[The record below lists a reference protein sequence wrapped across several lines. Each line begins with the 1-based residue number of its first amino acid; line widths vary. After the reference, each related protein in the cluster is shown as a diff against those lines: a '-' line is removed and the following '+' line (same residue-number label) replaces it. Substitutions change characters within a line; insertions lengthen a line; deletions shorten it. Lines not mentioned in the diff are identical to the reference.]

1 MPEPSPLLSVIM
13 PVFNEEEYLAFA
25 LESVLVQ
32 EVDFPYEIIVV
43 DDYSTDGTAA
53 VVERYR
59 QAFPDIVRYA
69 INPEN
74 KGNAYSFWH
83 GLTLSRGE
91 FFHVLDGDDFFIRR
105 DKLQRQVDFLQANP
119 DFAAVATNSLRML
132 PDTRFYSEVP
142 PDSGD
147 KDYTYK
153 DVLGF
158 GFYFHT
164 SSYMYRNIY
173 RDAVPDFL
181 KEEWARGDGVRTVLH
196 AKHGK
201 VKYLDFIGSVYRF
214 YAKGIW
220 SAMSQ
225 QQQQERVIWALE
237 QFREKLAT
245 TDEERRILTNVIQY
259 RKTTKGRSRIWRIV
273 ALLRRSPW
281 ETLCKICRKETRQ
294 KAIAFAVLQLSR
306 QVEETSILK
315 RDKKPAESLL
325 QMQRKLQAIS
335 YSQATKTKAFA
346 ECYMTQT
353 TDQLCEAIGKM
364 RLDAKSHHWLGTAYD
379 DDLVVVFISGMQLKS
394 GGVLREIIDLID
406 IHREHGQR
414 IAVLSDELVVT
425 PQDVIEGVPALNLPE
440 VTFERCPEEHTSPL
454 AKAEWLMDRLCA
466 LRPGRLYPFGTHH
479 DVSIPTA
486 VQAGLAREVV
496 LDFCFDHGLS
506 TGTTHSAIDSI
517 FVKLPYHYHMLAKAI
532 LPRKLE
538 YIPFFMEDAPE
549 GKYRSYVPLASGMLT
564 TMTACARSYKV
575 GEYKYGYPHV
585 IARILAKTGGR
596 HIHLGPLEKSQ
607 MEAIQ
612 QCLAQQNMPRERFV
626 HIAWTDDLTQT
637 AREEQVDMYLQSFP
651 VGSGRTSVEMMRAG
665 IPVINHLHHSSLM
678 FNAGDYCAPECPIWE
693 TPEELENILANMDEA
708 RLADLSA
715 HVRAFYESHNDFRKT
730 RKMVLAR
737 KGLHAPYHPRYDGI
751 VSHSMAREFV
761 EKGPGMRMLVRQLV
775 KRLLIKLRL
784 FGLVKRVMTR

>member
-69 INPEN
+69 INPKN

-105 DKLQRQVDFLQANP
+105 DKLQRQVDFLQTNP

-142 PDSGD
+142 PDGGD
-147 KDYTYK
+147 KEYTYK

-245 TDEERRILTNVIQY
+245 SDEERRILTKVINY
-259 RKTTKGRSRIWRIV
+259 RKTVKGKSRTVQIV
-273 ALLRRSPW
+273 ALILRSPW
-281 ETLCKICRKETRQ
+281 ETFSKLCRSETRR
-294 KAIAFAVLQLSR
+294 KAVAFIYMHLLGS
-306 QVEETSILK
+306 
-315 RDKKPAESLL
+315 KKHSYKPKPNEHLTKL
-325 QMQRKLQAIS
+325 QRKLQTIS
-335 YSQATKTKAFA
+335 YSHVTKTKAFA

-353 TDQLCEAIGKM
+353 TDQFCEAIGKM
-364 RLDAKSHHWLGTAYD
+364 HLDAKRHHWLDKAYD
-379 DDLVVVFISGMQLKS
+379 DGLVVILISGMQLKS
-394 GGVLREIIDLID
+394 GGVLREIIDLIY
-406 IHREHGQR
+406 IHHENGQR
-414 IAVLSDELVVT
+414 IAVLSDELVAT
-425 PQDVIEGVPALNLPE
+425 PQSVIEGVPALNLRE
-440 VTFERCPEEHTSPL
+440 VKFERCPEEHTSPL

-549 GKYRSYVPLASGMLT
+549 GKYRSYVPLASGKLT

-575 GEYKYGYPHV
+575 GEYKYDYPHM
-585 IARILAKTGGR
+585 IARMLAKTGGR
-596 HIHLGPLEKSQ
+596 HIHLGPLEKKQ

-612 QCLAQQNMPRERFV
+612 QCLAQQGVPRERFV
-626 HIAWTDDLTQT
+626 HIAWSDDLTQT
-637 AREEQVDMYLQSFP
+637 ARQEQVDVYLQSFP

-665 IPVINHLHHSSLM
+665 IPIINHLHHSSLM
-678 FNAGDYCAPECPIWE
+678 FNAGDYCAPDCPIWE
-693 TPEELENILANMDEA
+693 TPEELENILASMDEA
-708 RLADLSA
+708 RLIDLSS
-715 HVRAFYESHNDFRKT
+715 HVRAFYESHNDFSKT

-737 KGLHAPYHPRYDGI
+737 KGLHAPYHLRYDGI

-761 EKGPGMRMLVRQLV
+761 EKGPGMRMLVRQLT

-784 FGLVKRVMTR
+784 FGLVKKVMTL